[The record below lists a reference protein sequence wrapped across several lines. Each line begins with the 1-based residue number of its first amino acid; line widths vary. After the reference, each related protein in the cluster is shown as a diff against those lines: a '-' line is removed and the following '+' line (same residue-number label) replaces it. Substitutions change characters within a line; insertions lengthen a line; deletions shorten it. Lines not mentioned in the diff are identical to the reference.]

1 MNLFFGENG
10 SGKSSISTI
19 LKSLVQQNVFEE
31 KKPEEV
37 ILSIDA
43 DSYKYENGRWNDTLD
58 NHSILFFD
66 RDFIK
71 KNIHLGFERTRDK
84 DGQEQESG
92 KLIIEFDQEAINKRR
107 IKNEK
112 EEEKNKINE
121 QLIEFSQTNGSDF
134 TLTDNETLIYNE
146 LKEKSE
152 NEIQF
157 ILKELESSKKE
168 TENQLSLDKES
179 QKKVLEIQKIEMM
192 QNEKKIP
199 SFSNYDLYQSIFS
212 FDIKEKA
219 DTLSNVSLQ
228 NKIKEHKIF
237 FEKGFSIRE
246 GLHDECPFCGA
257 TDREE
262 EI

>member
-1 MNLFFGENG
+1 M
-10 SGKSSISTI
+10 
-19 LKSLVQQNVFEE
+19 
-31 KKPEEV
+31 
-37 ILSIDA
+37 
-43 DSYKYENGRWNDTLD
+43 
-58 NHSILFFD
+58 
-66 RDFIK
+66 
-71 KNIHLGFERTRDK
+71 
-84 DGQEQESG
+84 
-92 KLIIEFDQEAINKRR
+92 
-107 IKNEK
+107 
-112 EEEKNKINE
+112 
-121 QLIEFSQTNGSDF
+121 
-134 TLTDNETLIYNE
+134 
-146 LKEKSE
+146 KEKSE

-179 QKKVLEIQKIEMM
+179 QKKVLEIKKIEMM

-262 EI
+262 EIKNIVSVYKSIYNNEYENSLKAFRSQIQ